1 MRIVYLITTKGHGKG
16 GHFHSLNTIANTI
29 GSVHDVHVINVG
41 VQRSES
47 LDSSNYKISFVKYN
61 GYNFFKVFI
70 KLKKLVNQG
79 NPQAVHAFDVESF
92 AFARL
97 LSISLRQPSYL
108 NKCGGPNPKLYYPKA
123 DNLVLFSHENQH
135 FFDGHRKYQK
145 VNKILIPNRV
155 LPVYIDEEKV
165 KTFIEKH
172 KINTEI
178 TILRIARIGN
188 HYHRSILQGVNLVKW
203 LLEQG
208 CNVKFIILGTIQSE
222 EVYKDVLDYINQN
235 NISNNVII
243 ETDDEFTHNASRVLS
258 VGNIII
264 GTGRNFMEAASLGQ
278 ILLVPYKDDDYPLLV
293 DNDNFN
299 QVFETNFSPRTK
311 VDNYDSK
318 LNLENILSLVQSKE
332 SDINSQKWFNSF
344 FNVNEA
350 VNKYTELYNVS
361 DNRKLILLDVVLNV
375 LYSIKGLVIK

>member
-29 GSVHDVHVINVG
+29 GQVHDVHVINVG

-47 LDSSNYKISFVKYN
+47 LDSSSYKMSFVNYN
-61 GYNFFKVFI
+61 GYNFFKVFL
-70 KLKKLVNQG
+70 KLKKIVKHIQ
-79 NPQAVHAFDVESF
+79 PQVVHAFDVESF
-92 AFARL
+92 AFGRL
-97 LSISLRQPSYL
+97 LSANLGQSSYL

-135 FFDGHRKYQK
+135 FFDEHRKYQK
-145 VNKILIPNRV
+145 VNKVLIPNRV

-165 KTFIEKH
+165 KAFKEKH

-188 HYHRSILQGVNLVKW
+188 HYHKSILQGINLVKW
-203 LLEQG
+203 LAEQG
-208 CNVKFIILGTIQSE
+208 CDIKFIILGTIQSE
-222 EVYKDVLDYINQN
+222 DIYRDILDYINQN
-235 NISNNVII
+235 NISNHVII
-243 ETDDEFTHNASRVLS
+243 ETDDKFTYNASRVLS
-258 VGNIII
+258 VGDIII
-264 GTGRNFMEAASLGQ
+264 GTGRNFMEASSLGQ

-293 DNDNFN
+293 DNHNFN

-318 LNLENILSLVQSKE
+318 LNLENILSLVQSN
-332 SDINSQKWFNSF
+332 DRNINSKKWFNSF

-361 DNRKLILLDVVLNV
+361 DNRKLFLLDVILNI

>member
-16 GHFHSLNTIANTI
+16 GHFHSLNTIANAM
-29 GSVHDVHVINVG
+29 GSIHDVHVINVG

-47 LDSSNYKISFVKYN
+47 LDSSSYKISFVKYN
-61 GYNFFKVFI
+61 GYNFFKVFL
-70 KLKKLVNQG
+70 KLKKIIKHVQ
-79 NPQAVHAFDVESF
+79 PQAVHAFDVESF

-97 LSISLRQPSYL
+97 LSLILRQPSYL
-108 NKCGGPNPKLYYPKA
+108 SKCGGPNPKLYYPKT

-135 FFDGHRKYQK
+135 FFDEHREYQK
-145 VNKILIPNRV
+145 VNKVLIPNRV
-155 LPVYIDEEKV
+155 LPVCIDVEKV
-165 KTFIEKH
+165 KAFKEKH

-188 HYHRSILQGVNLVKW
+188 HYHQSILQGVNLVKW
-203 LLEQG
+203 LVEQG

-243 ETDDEFTHNASRVLS
+243 ETDNEFTHNASRVLS
-258 VGNIII
+258 AGNIII

-361 DNRKLILLDVVLNV
+361 DNRKLFLLDVVLNV